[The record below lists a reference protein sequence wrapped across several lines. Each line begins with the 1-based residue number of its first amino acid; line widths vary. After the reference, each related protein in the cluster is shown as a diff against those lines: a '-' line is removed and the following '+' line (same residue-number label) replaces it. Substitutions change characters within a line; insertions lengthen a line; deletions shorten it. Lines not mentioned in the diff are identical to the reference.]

1 MKKRILP
8 LLLALLCAA
17 ALALAASAADA
28 YTVRTIPAPTGDYA
42 AFADIPVTVGADE
55 LFCGWFTTE
64 GAAASLDTQYAAAE
78 TADARFGAVLQ
89 LPEAGAVR
97 PVGAPL

>member
-42 AFADIPVTVGADE
+42 AFADIPVTVGAGGLVVDTDGKTAT
-55 LFCGWFTTE
+55 L
-64 GAAASLDTQYAAAE
+64 AAPSTLTFSSFPSL
-78 TADARFGAVLQ
+78 
-89 LPEAGAVR
+89 
-97 PVGAPL
+97 